1 MALINCPE
9 CKKEIS
15 DKAISCP
22 NCGIPLN
29 KLVIPDEKVLE
40 ITKELLVFP
49 LLPKDFSI
57 GKHITSFAGD
67 TPFDGFYD
75 QKENVISKIPI
86 GKVSVVLYTHGI
98 QIINGFNIYSIHN
111 SQIISLR
118 KTSKEELAK
127 TDKSVVGRAVVG
139 GLILGPL
146 GAIIGGMSGIGR
158 KESIENKHYLVINF
172 WDIDSKS
179 AQTILISGEGWKI
192 GAFILR
198 QQKEQSLN
206 LFENRQPEADSISP
220 IAIFS
225 LLIIVICV
233 IGIIVLFVNR

>member
-29 KLVIPDEKVLE
+29 KLVVPYEGVLE
-40 ITKELLVFP
+40 KAKEHLVFP
-49 LLPKDFSI
+49 VLPLDLSI

-75 QKENVISKIPI
+75 QKENVITKIPI

-111 SQIISLR
+111 SQIISLI
-118 KTSKEELAK
+118 KTSKEELVK
-127 TDKSVVGRAVVG
+127 TDKSVIGRAVVG
-139 GLILGPL
+139 GFIMGPL
-146 GAIIGGMSGIGR
+146 GAIIGGMSGIGS

-172 WDIDSKS
+172 WDVDSKS
-179 AQTILISGEGWKI
+179 AQTILISGDGWKI

-206 LFENRQPEADSISP
+206 STQNRQPETDSISP
-220 IAIFS
+220 IAVVS
-225 LLIIVICV
+225 LLIVVICI
-233 IGIIVLFVNR
+233 IGIIILFVNR